1 MIKFIVLTRSRTG
14 SNLLVSMLNSHPDV
28 RCGGEELR
36 SLNGRQVSEAIETS
50 FPIRQALKAS
60 GFKIFYYHPL
70 DDSSGAVR
78 DTLSAMRELRVLHLM
93 RRNILR
99 TLTSR
104 KIATQ
109 TNVWHS
115 RTQTTVAADDKRVFF
130 TEDELQSGFIQTKQW
145 ENEYAS
151 RFDESRTLQ
160 VYYEDLV
167 GNYDGQFRRIASFL
181 EVEPHQPRTD
191 LKRQNPEPLDKL
203 IVNYDALKEHF
214 ANTEWAVYFDA

>member
-70 DDSSGAVR
+70 DDSSGAVW

-99 TLTSR
+99 TLTLIRQKSGR
-104 KIATQ
+104 TRERLFDSVEQAFRGGVTTQ
-109 TNVWHS
+109 SQYGSPT
-115 RTQTTVAADDKRVFF
+115 
-130 TEDELQSGFIQTKQW
+130 
-145 ENEYAS
+145 
-151 RFDESRTLQ
+151 
-160 VYYEDLV
+160 
-167 GNYDGQFRRIASFL
+167 
-181 EVEPHQPRTD
+181 
-191 LKRQNPEPLDKL
+191 
-203 IVNYDALKEHF
+203 
-214 ANTEWAVYFDA
+214 WA